1 MEWQAAVFALQIM
14 IITVSWMLFQRA
26 KGELSAKA
34 AEAPILNEV
43 KALHRN
49 VKQLLSEITEASHRT
64 SVQLEAQC
72 NEARTLLAEMEAR
85 TERERHLAHPLS
97 AIPLMG
103 TQTISSPSPTL
114 TVVETYAPKP
124 KKEEPPYS
132 ASRNSARHEQR
143 RLIYSLADAGASA
156 SEISR
161 EAEISE
167 GEVETLLALRSPVRA

>member
-14 IITVSWMLFQRA
+14 IIPVSWMLFQRA

-43 KALHRN
+43 RALQRN
-49 VKQLLSEITEASHRT
+49 VKQLLAEITETSHQT
-64 SVQLEAQC
+64 SLKLEMQC
-72 NEARTLLAEMEAR
+72 SEARSLLSEMEAR
-85 TERERHLAHPLS
+85 TERERHLLHPIS
-97 AIPLMG
+97 PSPLMG
-103 TQTISSPSPTL
+103 TQPISSPSPTL

-124 KKEEPPYS
+124 KKEEPLYS

-143 RLIYSLADAGASA
+143 RLIYSLADAGATA